1 MKHNKIEN
9 DIEQESVLGFL
20 TTFGFL
26 KKGSQE
32 LELEQVLETLASNFF
47 HLLIPK

>member
-1 MKHNKIEN
+1 MKYEKHVN

-20 TTFGFL
+20 TTFGFP

-32 LELEQVLETLASNFF
+32 QGLGL
-47 HLLIPK
+47 

>member
-1 MKHNKIEN
+1 MNITQRPYIEWMKYNKNEN

-26 KKGSQE
+26 KKGSQ
-32 LELEQVLETLASNFF
+32 VWN
-47 HLLIPK
+47 